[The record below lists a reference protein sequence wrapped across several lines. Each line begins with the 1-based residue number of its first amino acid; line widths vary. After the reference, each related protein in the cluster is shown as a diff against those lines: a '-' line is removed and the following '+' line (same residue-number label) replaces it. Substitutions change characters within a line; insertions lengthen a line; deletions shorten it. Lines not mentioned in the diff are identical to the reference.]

1 MYEGFLIENEIW
13 DSYSPVQREELLN
26 SIEGVSSIEIYSNQ
40 LWSELPLSI
49 KELIGKKSSVRFW
62 GLK

>member
-13 DSYSPVQREELLN
+13 DSYSPEQRVELLN